1 VVPLERG
8 DILTLFTDGVTEQEN
23 EHGEEFS
30 MDRLRHVVLSTEGE
44 AAGVAVGEIAD
55 AVSAYAGT
63 TEQADDL
70 TVVMVKVL

>member
-1 VVPLERG
+1 
-8 DILTLFTDGVTEQEN
+8 
-23 EHGEEFS
+23 
-30 MDRLRHVVLSTEGE
+30 LRHVVLSTEGE

-63 TEQADDL
+63 AEQTDDL